1 MPEEPEEK
9 KPPMKDEERNTL
21 LIIGG
26 MLAVYVIPAII
37 LAIFR
42 AGAIEYVVALTIFI
56 AVGVIFWDAGA
67 VLRD

>member
-1 MPEEPEEK
+1 
-9 KPPMKDEERNTL
+9 MKDEERNTL

-26 MLAVYVIPAII
+26 MFAIYVIPAII
-37 LAIFR
+37 LAIFH
-42 AGAIEYVVALTIFI
+42 AGALEYVVAMTVFI